1 MVLSNYRES
10 VETTKG
16 ALEVIQVS
24 LPTIDVL
31 EIDVRRDFLLVDV
44 LREGQK
50 KKFSPKKE
58 IKARIISTNS
68 YLCTPCLIEYIGFIC
83 WRGGG

>member
-16 ALEVIQVS
+16 ALEVIQVR
-24 LPTIDVL
+24 IDVL
-31 EIDVRRDFLLVDV
+31 EIDVQRDFLLVDV

-50 KKFSPKKE
+50 KKISPKKE
-58 IKARIISTNS
+58 IKARIITTNS